1 MRLLGAETGSDL
13 GEADLGEA
21 IARDGLVLLRNATV
35 AEVRTL
41 LSRWTEPVGHPHDV
55 ETGLTVI
62 SPRPDGDAA
71 NGLAGFT
78 RGPLAPHTDRS
89 LDPEPPSLVV
99 TVLDLPGASGGEA
112 LLVDGARVLAT
123 LRRSF
128 DPVAIAGLRLR
139 TADGATVPIVETT
152 GGLTRIRYRADPVA
166 RPHSVTGDRRL
177 LAALDE
183 LIATPMVLRL
193 DAGDGY
199 LVHNHRYLHGRSGFT
214 GARRLTRML
223 ARLTADHQHAWLNRG
238 FIDAGA

>member
-13 GEADLGEA
+13 GEADLGDA
-21 IARDGLVLLRNATV
+21 LTRDGVVLLRNATV

-41 LSRWTEPVGHPHDV
+41 LSRWTEPVRHPHDL

-62 SPRPDGDAA
+62 APMPDADGTV
-71 NGLAGFT
+71 GLAGFT
-78 RGPLAPHTDRS
+78 PGPLAPHTDRS

-99 TVLDLPGASGGEA
+99 TVLDLPAASGGEA

-139 TADGATVPIVETT
+139 TADGSSVPIVETT

-166 RPHSVTGDRRL
+166 RPYSVTGDRRL

-183 LIATPMVLRL
+183 LIAAPRVLRL
-193 DAGDGY
+193 GVGDGY

-214 GARRLTRML
+214 GTRRLTRML
-223 ARLTADHQHAWLNRG
+223 ARFTTDHRHAWLNRG
-238 FIDAGA
+238 FPNAGS